1 MFLKKGTPEEMP
13 PDNHL
18 IRTVSNIVKINES
31 SLTENNLILSNAAK
45 TDNGKRVKKKAKIE
59 TLILL
64 LKRIQK
70 HPKYQ
75 LWTVTRSYSPM
86 L

>member
-45 TDNGKRVKKKAKIE
+45 TDNGKRVKKK
-59 TLILL
+59 
-64 LKRIQK
+64 QK
-70 HPKYQ
+70 
-75 LWTVTRSYSPM
+75 
-86 L
+86 